1 MLDNIGGT
9 KQKAPYHRRRRDVDL
24 SPFMGGLESAQRSD
38 CTIMQ
43 LTNHLGGSALRALV
57 NGYLVRISR
66 YEIFCVSV
74 GRG

>member
-43 LTNHLGGSALRALV
+43 LTNHLGAVL
-57 NGYLVRISR
+57 
-66 YEIFCVSV
+66 
-74 GRG
+74 